1 LRMIHPGPVQAIRK
15 RPQRGDPAA
24 RCAALFVAGLF
35 AAGLLAGCDASP
47 GQPRATHVE
56 AWQADVP
63 ARFSFPPV
71 GLEEFALSR
80 KEPGSLELVIHIG
93 ADGELERLAAQR
105 VTGFDQAALEAL
117 FTAIRHARFTPAIV
131 DGQPVASIKR
141 IAFDIDPLAGRF
153 VATASTPDAAH

>member
-1 LRMIHPGPVQAIRK
+1 MGEPGPVEAIRK
-15 RPQRGDPAA
+15 RPARVEPAA
-24 RCAALFVAGLF
+24 RFAALFVAGLL
-35 AAGLLAGCDASP
+35 AAGLMAGCDASP
-47 GQPRATHVE
+47 DPPRAAHVE

-80 KEPGSLELVIHIG
+80 KEPGSVELVIHIG
-93 ADGELERLAAQR
+93 ANGELERLAAQR
-105 VTGFDQAALEAL
+105 VAGFDEAALEAL
-117 FTAIRHARFTPAIV
+117 FSAIRHARFTPAIV